1 MNDRFKFNAIVSS
14 YYDIDTPDEYKEV
27 EPRIYLHNVDVFSD
41 EIGIDYGRLLAE
53 VETQLKLDKPE
64 ISQVMQFFEDNSNAS
79 DFEYVTIKPD
89 KVLQS
94 TGLKDKNGK
103 LIYEGDVIRY
113 AEYEIEEIEPEWEYT
128 EIVWGGSFDYPAFDL
143 KTHSFDSNGLS
154 EIFATGWTI
163 EVIGNIYQN
172 KELLND

>member
-41 EIGIDYGRLLAE
+41 EICIDYDRLLAE
-53 VETQLKLDKPE
+53 VEKQLKLDKPE

-103 LIYEGDVIRY
+103 LIYEGDIVKVFHVSSTMQGRVFTGFVAYDNERCRY
-113 AEYEIEEIEPEWEYT
+113 CILENKNCSYVT
-128 EIVWGGSFDYPAFDL
+128 FSDTDDVF
-143 KTHSFDSNGLS
+143 
-154 EIFATGWTI
+154 
-163 EVIGNIYQN
+163 EVIGNIYEN
-172 KELLND
+172 KELLNENS